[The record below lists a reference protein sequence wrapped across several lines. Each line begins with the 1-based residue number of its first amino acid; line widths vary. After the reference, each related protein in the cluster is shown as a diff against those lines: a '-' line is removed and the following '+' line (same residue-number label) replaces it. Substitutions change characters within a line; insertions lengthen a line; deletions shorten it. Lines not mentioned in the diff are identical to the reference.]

1 MIPVRRQPEYRE
13 FDKEVRQPGLRFLK
27 ANPRPNSREFAE
39 HEYWRK
45 AHSQLRHVY
54 GGLCAYTSRYIVDVG
69 EGSVDHFHPKSKF
82 PDLAYEWCNYR
93 LARRKVNN
101 YKGDKIGIIDPF
113 VVQSSWFILEF
124 PGCLVRSGIDLD
136 EKTENR
142 VEKSIEV
149 LRLNK
154 DDRLVQERYN
164 HLRDY
169 VSGNLTLDYL
179 DRRYPFLSKEIGRQG
194 LSKKKLREMFKRP
207 K

>member
-45 AHSQLRHVY
+45 AHSQLRCVY

-113 VVQSSWFILEF
+113 LVQSSWVILEF
-124 PGCLVRSGIDLD
+124 PSCLVRSGIDLD

-142 VEKSIEV
+142 VEKSIDMLGLNEESL
-149 LRLNK
+149 LR
-154 DDRLVQERYN
+154 ERCD
-164 HLRDY
+164 HLMEY
-169 VSGNLTLDYL
+169 VSGKLTLKQL
-179 DRRYPFLSKEIGRQG
+179 GRCYPFLSKEIGRQR

>member
-27 ANPRPNSREFAE
+27 VNPRPNSREFAE

-45 AHSQLRHVY
+45 AHSQLRCVY

-69 EGSVDHFHPKSKF
+69 EGSVDHFDPKSKF
-82 PDLAYEWCNYR
+82 PNLAYEWDNYR

-113 VVQSSWFILEF
+113 VTKRSWFRLAF
-124 PGCLVRSGIDLD
+124 SDFRVRSGIRVNMQT
-136 EKTENR
+136 KKNVEN
-142 VEKSIEV
+142 SIDM
-149 LRLNK
+149 LGLNEES
-154 DDRLVQERYN
+154 LLQERCD
-164 HLRDY
+164 HLVEY
-169 VSGNLTLDYL
+169 VSGKLTLKQL
-179 DRRYPFLSKEIGRQG
+179 GRCYPFLSKEIGRQR
-194 LSKKKLREMFKRP
+194 LSKKKLREMFKRR